1 MICSFHTT
9 KKIKGEITV
18 PGDKSI
24 SHRAVLLGSLAAGTT
39 SIKGF
44 LSSDDCH
51 STISCMRQMGVEVTM
66 TEDEVLVSG
75 VGLHGL
81 KNPSSIL
88 YTGNSG
94 TTTRLLSGI
103 LCGQSFSSAI
113 TGDKSIEKRPMKR
126 IIEPLS
132 QMGASIMSKSGNG
145 CAPLMIGGT
154 EESGPLHGISY
165 NSPVASA
172 QVKSSILFAGM
183 YADSP
188 TTVTE
193 PTLSR
198 DHTERMALAFGADI
212 TTDGCAV
219 TILPEPDL
227 QAQEIVVPG
236 DISSAAFF
244 IVAALIHP
252 DAELVIKNV
261 GCNPTRSGIIDVA
274 KLMGGNIITENE
286 RTISGESV
294 CDIIVRSSSLQG
306 IEIGGDMIPTLIDEI
321 PVIAVMAA
329 YAEGTTTIK
338 DASELRVKES
348 DRIASV
354 CDNLRLM
361 GADVTANADGMT
373 IRGGKSLSGGTIRTA
388 SDHRIAMAFTVASLV
403 SDSSVFLDDPDCVS
417 ISYPGFYDTMAA
429 IVEK

>member
-1 MICSFHTT
+1 
-9 KKIKGEITV
+9 
-18 PGDKSI
+18 
-24 SHRAVLLGSLAAGTT
+24 
-39 SIKGF
+39 
-44 LSSDDCH
+44 
-51 STISCMRQMGVEVTM
+51 MRQMGVEVTM

-81 KNPSSIL
+81 RNPSSIL

-154 EESGPLHGISY
+154 DESGPLHGISY

-198 DHTERMALAFGADI
+198 DHTERMALSFGADI

-274 KLMGGNIITENE
+274 KLMGGSVIVENSRMISQETVSDIT
-286 RTISGESV
+286 V
-294 CDIIVRSSSLQG
+294 KSSSLHG

-321 PVIAVMAA
+321 PIIAVMAA
-329 YAEGTTTIK
+329 CAEGETVIK

-348 DRIASV
+348 DRIASI

-373 IRGGKSLSGGTIRTA
+373 IRGGRSLSGGTIRTA